1 MSLYSLLHCSSKAS
15 HSDLKKSYQELLL
28 RHHPDKNDG
37 KESETFISVR
47 EAWKVLGNEESRAV
61 YDAEQSNC
69 QLESCQDSAIWN
81 TFDLA
86 DLDSED
92 GVLSVTC
99 RCGGQYQVEMEEVEQ
114 LKEEEEKEV
123 LVDCDTCSLN
133 ILLLLP
139 S

>member
-1 MSLYSLLHCSSKAS
+1 M
-15 HSDLKKSYQELLL
+15 KKSYQELLL

-37 KESETFISVR
+37 KESETFINVSK
-47 EAWKVLGNEESRAV
+47 AWKVLGNDELRAV
-61 YDAEQSNC
+61 YDAKQSNC

-81 TFDLA
+81 TFGLEDLH
-86 DLDSED
+86 SED
-92 GVLSVTC
+92 GVFSVTC

-114 LKEEEEKEV
+114 LKEEEEQEV